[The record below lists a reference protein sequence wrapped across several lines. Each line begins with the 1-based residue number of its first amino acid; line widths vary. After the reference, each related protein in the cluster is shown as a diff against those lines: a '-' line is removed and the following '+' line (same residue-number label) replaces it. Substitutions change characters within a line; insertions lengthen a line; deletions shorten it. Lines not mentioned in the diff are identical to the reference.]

1 LSDGASPAAA
11 QRDPT
16 MSADKA
22 NATATTSSSRAE
34 KQAAARRERELFAR
48 WQQQRDERAREELVR
63 RFTPLTRSLARRY
76 SRSSEP
82 FDDLLQVA
90 MLGLLKA
97 IDRYDLQRGFSFQS
111 FAVPTVLGEMRRYF
125 RDAGWSL
132 HVPRGSQ
139 ERALRLRSAHEQ
151 LMDEPTGGELAREL
165 SWEPEHVRDALQVLS
180 AYDTVSLDAPPPG
193 PVEDASF
200 AESLGDDDPRFELVE
215 LDLTVASALR
225 QLEPRERT
233 ILHMRFVQ
241 ELTQTQIAAKV
252 GVSQMQVSRL
262 LRRSLDQL
270 RELAEPGEQQP
281 AFDLAPPDGSA
292 PRLQPGAP
300 AQTPITKSSHKSPG
314 RG

>member
-1 LSDGASPAAA
+1 MNSGTPNAAA
-11 QRDPT
+11 TNTQT
-16 MSADKA
+16 
-22 NATATTSSSRAE
+22 RAE
-34 KQAAARRERELFAR
+34 KQAAGRRERELFAR
-48 WQQQRDERAREELVR
+48 WQRDGDERAREELVR

-97 IDRYDLQRGFSFQS
+97 IDRYDLDRGFTFQS

-125 RDAGWSL
+125 RDSGWSL

-151 LMDEPTGGELAREL
+151 LMDERGHAPTVAELAGELA
-165 SWEPEHVRDALQVLS
+165 WEPEHVLDALQVLS
-180 AYDTVSLDAPPPG
+180 AYDTVSLDAPPPGG

-241 ELTQTQIAAKV
+241 ELTQTQIAEKV

-270 RELAEPGEQQP
+270 REIAEPGELGP
-281 AFDLAPPDGSA
+281 AGEPAPPDGSA
-292 PRLQPGAP
+292 PAL
-300 AQTPITKSSHKSPG
+300 SPG
-314 RG
+314 GDGRRAAA

>member
-1 LSDGASPAAA
+1 MKRVAAEGTGSGAVS
-11 QRDPT
+11 
-16 MSADKA
+16 KA
-22 NATATTSSSRAE
+22 ER
-34 KQAAARRERELFAR
+34 QAASRRERELFAR
-48 WQQQRDERAREELVR
+48 WQRDGDEHAREEVVR

-82 FDDLLQVA
+82 FEDLVQVA

-97 IDRYDLQRGFSFQS
+97 IDRYDLERGFSFQS

-125 RDAGWSL
+125 RDSGWAL

-139 ERALRLRSAHEQ
+139 ERALRLRSVHEQ
-151 LMDEPTGGELAREL
+151 LMDERGHAPTIGDLADELA
-165 SWEPEHVRDALQVLS
+165 WPPEHVIDALQVLS

-193 PVEDASF
+193 GPVEDASF
-200 AESLGDDDPRFELVE
+200 AESIGDDDPRFELVE

-225 QLEPRERT
+225 EIEPRNRQ

-270 RELAEPGEQQP
+270 RDLAEASEQHP
-281 AFDLAPPDGSA
+281 AIDPALSDGSA
-292 PRLQPGAP
+292 SPPPPGDD
-300 AQTPITKSSHKSPG
+300 G
-314 RG
+314 RRAAA

>member
-1 LSDGASPAAA
+1 MTAGHSD
-11 QRDPT
+11 
-16 MSADKA
+16 
-22 NATATTSSSRAE
+22 ATAASSSSRAE
-34 KQAAARRERELFAR
+34 KQAAGRRERELFAR
-48 WQQQRDERAREELVR
+48 WQLQRDERAREELVR

-97 IDRYDLQRGFSFQS
+97 IDRYDLERGFSFQS

-125 RDAGWSL
+125 RDSGWSL

-151 LMDEPTGGELAREL
+151 LMDERGHAPTVGELAHEL
-165 SWEPEHVRDALQVLS
+165 SWEAEHVLDALQVLS

-193 PVEDASF
+193 GPVEDASF
-200 AESLGDDDPRFELVE
+200 AESIGDDDPHFELVE

-225 QLEPRERT
+225 QLKPRERT

-270 RELAEPGEQQP
+270 RELADPDEQQT
-281 AFDLAPPDGSA
+281 AVDLTSTGGSA
-292 PRLQPGAP
+292 PGLEPGGD
-300 AQTPITKSSHKSPG
+300 G
-314 RG
+314 RRAAA